1 MSFGFSYNIA
11 SENHR
16 GGNGGGG
23 GSRGVLWP
31 GQSLIDILLS
41 QN

>member
-23 GSRGVLWP
+23 VGGSY
-31 GQSLIDILLS
+31 GQVKV
-41 QN
+41 